1 MDRAVSMTAP
11 NHFHDIAD
19 LPEKAVR
26 LAAELLQASRTRET
40 PQERANSA
48 KMARMMRDLPGK
60 KFTIAMVDQIL
71 RIPGPSLAV
80 KRLGGLLRQY
90 GLPRYLGTM
99 DRILLRVGNLAA
111 RIAPGFVLPLIKKK
125 VRGDSEHVI
134 ISAEPDKFAAYLQAR
149 KSQQIRIN
157 FNQLGEAV
165 LGDQEARRRLESYL
179 KRLADPEIRYVSVKL
194 SSVVSQIS
202 LTGYEATVREIS
214 EALREIYRA
223 AIRSSPD
230 QPKFVNLDME
240 EYRDLYLTLDIF
252 QSVLDEPEFERLEAG
267 IVLQAYLP
275 DSFEVLK
282 SLVEWARKRKSRTG
296 ARIKVRLV
304 KGANLAMEQVE
315 ASLEDWP
322 QAPYTTKLESDA
334 NYKRMLEFAC
344 RPENA
349 EVARVGIA
357 SHNLFDIAFAL
368 LVRERR
374 GVQALTE
381 FEMLEG
387 MANAQALEVRKRSGD
402 LVVYTPACFDAEF
415 DSAVAYLVRR
425 FDENT
430 QEGSFLG
437 ALFALKE
444 GSPEWQEQSQAFLDA
459 CRLASDPR
467 LNSRPGRKQD
477 RSRQVVTASAEGS
490 PFHNTPNTDFSIPA
504 NRTWIREV
512 ANSWSKRAIET
523 IPIQVGGKE
532 RVTEHLRDAADPSRP
547 GIVAYRFSRGDRE
560 DLEEALSCAESA
572 RHDWEGLGVR
582 GRAAVL
588 REIAAVFERQR
599 GDTIG
604 TMMRDA
610 GKAAREADIEVTEA
624 IDFAEYYSRS
634 LDEPGWLDG
643 TAFQAA
649 GTVAVTPP
657 WNFPYAIPAG
667 GVLAA
672 LMAGNAV
679 ILKPASETVLTA
691 WMLAKQCWEAG
702 VPRTVLQFLPL
713 KDGETGKALISDP
726 RVKIVIL
733 TGGYSTAQMFQSWR
747 PDLRLYAETSGKNSM
762 IITASAD
769 VDLAIKDLVRG
780 AFGHSGQK
788 CSATSLALVQ
798 KELYQSQKFRH
809 QLKDAAQSLKV
820 GPSWNL
826 AASVT
831 PVIREPSGE
840 LKQGLTRLEAGEEWL
855 LEPRMV
861 DDNPCLWS
869 PGIILGVKPGSWY
882 HRTECFGPVLGLI
895 CVADFDEALRIQN
908 SSEFG
913 LTGGLHSLD
922 PEEVR
927 VWREK
932 VEVGNAYINRTTTGA
947 IVRRQ
952 PFGGWKHSCVG
963 PGSKAGGPNYVSAMC
978 DWRETGPPSLASPL
992 SGSLRNLV
1000 ENLKSS
1006 LTRAGDREALSVAAA
1021 SYLHWWDKHFS
1032 VAHDPS
1038 QIHGETNQFRYR
1050 PRPFHLFRAQAL
1062 NPHETD
1068 ALPLDIARVAVACS
1082 LAGVELRISVDRDYP
1097 GIAALAAI
1105 ANASYRV
1112 ETSDGTVSGM
1122 SNASSGSFRVCGSS
1136 TPEEFGPSR
1145 IGNLAPARREVF
1157 SNGRVELLNYL
1168 REQSMT
1174 EIVHRYGNIV

>member
-1 MDRAVSMTAP
+1 MTAP
-11 NHFHDIAD
+11 NYPVDIAD
-19 LPEKAVR
+19 LPERAVT
-26 LAAELLQASRTRET
+26 LAAELLDASRPRET
-40 PQERANSA
+40 AQERAHSA
-48 KMARMMRDLPGK
+48 KMARMMRDASGK

-71 RIPGPSLAV
+71 RIPRPALAV
-80 KRLGGLLRQY
+80 KRLGGLLSQY
-90 GLPRYLGTM
+90 GLPRYLGTW
-99 DRILLRVGNLAA
+99 DRILLRFGSLAA
-111 RIAPGFVLPLIKKK
+111 RIAPGFVLPLIKGK
-125 VRGDSEHVI
+125 VRGESAHVI
-134 ISAEPDKFAAYLQAR
+134 ISAEPDRFAAYLKAR
-149 KSQQIRIN
+149 ESNQIRIN

-179 KRLADPEIRYVSVKL
+179 RRLAEPEIRYVSVKL

-202 LTGYEATVREIS
+202 LTGYDSTVREIR
-214 EALREIYRA
+214 EALREIYRVA
-223 AIRSSPD
+223 VRSSPD
-230 QPKFVNLDME
+230 RPKFVNLDME
-240 EYRDLYLTLDIF
+240 EYRDLYLTVDVF

-282 SLVEWARKRKSRTG
+282 SLVDWARKRHARTG

-322 QAPYTTKLESDA
+322 QAPYQTKLESDA
-334 NYKRMLEFAC
+334 NYKRMMEFAC

-349 EVARVGIA
+349 AVARVGIA
-357 SHNLFDIAFAL
+357 SHNLFDIAYAL

-374 GVQALTE
+374 GVQSQVE

-387 MANAQALEVRKRSGD
+387 MANAQALEVRRRSGD
-402 LVVYTPACFDAEF
+402 LVIYTPACYDAEF

-444 GSPEWQEQSQAFLDA
+444 GSPEWKEQSRVFLDA
-459 CRLASDPR
+459 CRLASDPG
-467 LNSRPGRKQD
+467 LNSRPNRKQD
-477 RSRQVVTASAEGS
+477 RAKQFVRASNEGTL
-490 PFHNTPNTDFSIPA
+490 FHNSPNTDFSIPA
-504 NRTWIREV
+504 NRDWIREI
-512 ANSWSKRAIET
+512 ARNWSSRTIDT
-523 IPIQVGGKE
+523 IPIQVGGRE
-532 RVTEHLRDAADPSRP
+532 RTTEHLRDGSDPSRP
-547 GIVAYRFSRGDRE
+547 GIVAYRFARGDRN
-560 DLEEALSCAESA
+560 DLEEALACAEKA
-572 RHDWEGLGVR
+572 RHEWEAIGVR

-599 GDTIG
+599 GETIG
-604 TMMRDA
+604 AMMLDA

-643 TAFQAA
+643 TAFRAA

-691 WMLAKQCWEAG
+691 WMLAKQCWDAG
-702 VPRTVLQFLPL
+702 VPRSVLQFLPL
-713 KDGETGKALISDP
+713 KDGETGKALITDP
-726 RVKIVIL
+726 RVRIVIL

-780 AFGHSGQK
+780 AFGHAGQK
-788 CSATSLALVQ
+788 CSATSLALIQ
-798 KELYQSQKFRH
+798 REICESPKFRH
-809 QLKDAAQSLKV
+809 QLRDAAQSLKV

-826 AASVT
+826 ASSVT

-840 LKQGLTRLEAGEEWL
+840 LKQGLTRLEPGEEWL
-855 LEPRMV
+855 LEPTMI
-861 DDNPCLWS
+861 DNNPCLWS

-882 HRTECFGPVLGLI
+882 HKTECFGPVLGLI
-895 CVADFDEALRIQN
+895 SVADFDEALRIQN

-922 PEEVR
+922 PEEIR
-927 VWREK
+927 VWRDK

-963 PGSKAGGPNYVSAMC
+963 PGAKAGGPNYVSAMC
-978 DWRETGPPSLASPL
+978 DWRENGKPSLSSPL
-992 SGSLRNLV
+992 SGSIRELV
-1000 ENLKSS
+1000 EKLKSS
-1006 LTRAGDREALSVAAA
+1006 LSRNEDREALSLAAG
-1021 SYLHWWDKHFS
+1021 SYMHWWEKHFS

-1038 QIHGETNQFRYR
+1038 QLHGETNHFRYR

-1062 NPHETD
+1062 STEEAV
-1068 ALPLDIARVAVACS
+1068 ALPLAIARVAVACA

-1097 GIAALAAI
+1097 SIAALAAVT
-1105 ANASYRV
+1105 NASYRV
-1112 ETSDGTVSGM
+1112 ETSEALASTTSTE
-1122 SNASSGSFRVCGSS
+1122 SSGSFRVSGSF
-1136 TPEEFGPSR
+1136 TPEELGPSW
-1145 IGNLAPARREVF
+1145 IGNLAPARREVLA
-1157 SNGRVELLNYL
+1157 NGRVELLNYL